1 MAKLRANVAIA
12 VAMWDRM
19 NPRARQYVQ
28 GVSIAIVMSIISLMH
43 GSASVVRVW
52 PATNMVAVRVLL
64 ADCLQTGGAGDR
76 HDRSNEE
83 PDR

>member
-19 NPRARQYVQ
+19 NPRARQYIQ
-28 GVSIAIVMSIISLMH
+28 GVSIAIVMSIIILMY
-43 GSASVVRVW
+43 GSASVVLVW
-52 PATNMVAVRVLL
+52 PATNMVAVQVLL
-64 ADCLQTGGAGDR
+64 ADCLRTR
-76 HDRSNEE
+76 HDGSNEE